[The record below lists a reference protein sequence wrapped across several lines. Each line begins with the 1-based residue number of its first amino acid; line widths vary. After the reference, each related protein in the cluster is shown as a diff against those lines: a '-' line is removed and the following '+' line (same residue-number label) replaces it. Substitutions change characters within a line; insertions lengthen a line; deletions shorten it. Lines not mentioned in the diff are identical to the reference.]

1 MPLYEYRCPSCNDR
15 FERLA
20 RFSDGLEADCPHC
33 GSVSPRV
40 LSTFAAFVSRFGRFH
55 GLRGRRLCLR
65 LWRLLRLCHDRL
77 RVIAPVIHFLIG
89 LASLD
94 GNRHDMSTDG

>member
-20 RFSDGLEADCPHC
+20 RFSDGLEADCPQC

-40 LSTFAAFVSRFGRFH
+40 LSTFAAFVSGSD
-55 GLRGRRLCLR
+55 GSM
-65 LWRLLRLCHDRL
+65 
-77 RVIAPVIHFLIG
+77 
-89 LASLD
+89 ASV
-94 GNRHDMSTDG
+94 GGGCACASGGSCACAMTV